1 MKITSKDILQ
11 KTFEKNFRGYDKD
24 EVTAYLGLVADAWDK
39 LEDEKAALERD
50 LEISRREAKKLK
62 DVEESLFRTLKTAED
77 TGVSIIE
84 EANQAANDIL
94 ADAKNNAE
102 AMLADAR
109 RRSNQLLE
117 LSEAKAKTVLAD
129 LKADVQK
136 LVKDYES
143 LLKERDLVLKN
154 LKKVSEDIQ
163 HSIEVSQESF
173 KKVNVQTH
181 ANLVS
186 ELEKS
191 KAFTL
196 ANLPET
202 EIATPEPTILVEQ
215 PAAELV
221 AETVEIPKEEPV
233 SVVESVENE
242 VAEAPSEPLAAA
254 ETEESPSE
262 DETPKTEEPKAK
274 PDKGSS
280 FFDQF
285 D

>member
-1 MKITSKDILQ
+1 MKISSKDILQ

-24 EVTAYLGLVADAWDK
+24 EVTAYLGLVADAWDR
-39 LEDEKAALERD
+39 LEEEKSALERD

-84 EANQAANDIL
+84 EANQAANEIV
-94 ADAKNNAE
+94 AEAKNNAE
-102 AMLADAR
+102 AMLADAKKK
-109 RRSNQLLE
+109 SEQLMQI
-117 LSEAKAKTVLAD
+117 SEAKAKNVLAD

-136 LVKDYES
+136 LVKDYEA

-154 LKKVSEDIQ
+154 LKKISEDIQ
-163 HSIEVSQESF
+163 HSVEVSQESF

-181 ANLVS
+181 SNLVS

-196 ANLPET
+196 ANLPEPATT
-202 EIATPEPTILVEQ
+202 EIVEPATIVEKPLLETIAEPEETANAHAEMMEDTLPENLTEV
-215 PAAELV
+215 PA
-221 AETVEIPKEEPV
+221 EIEVGEID
-233 SVVESVENE
+233 SVD
-242 VAEAPSEPLAAA
+242 EAPDA
-254 ETEESPSE
+254 E
-262 DETPKTEEPKAK
+262 DPKAK

>member
-24 EVTAYLGLVADAWDK
+24 EVTAYLGLVADAWDR
-39 LEDEKAALERD
+39 LEDEKTALERD

-109 RRSNQLLE
+109 KRSNQLLE

-136 LVKDYES
+136 LVKDYEA
-143 LLKERDLVLKN
+143 LLKERDQVLKN
-154 LKKVSEDIQ
+154 LKKISEDIQ
-163 HSIEVSQESF
+163 HSVEVSQESF
-173 KKVNVQTH
+173 KKINAQTH
-181 ANLVS
+181 ANLVA

-196 ANLPET
+196 ANLPEPEVST
-202 EIATPEPTILVEQ
+202 PTPSVVNETPIAKELAETAQVQRDEP
-215 PAAELV
+215 V
-221 AETVEIPKEEPV
+221 AESNVTAE
-233 SVVESVENE
+233 E
-242 VAEAPSEPLAAA
+242 VAESQVEMMA
-254 ETEESPSE
+254 EAESGESRIEE
-262 DETPKTEEPKAK
+262 ETPRAEETKSK